1 MASTSPTGSSLQPQS
16 QLQQENHNRLQELQP
31 RDALRDTHPTPNS
44 SIPGVRRS
52 AVASAACP
60 TISIPP
66 AAPAGC
72 SDATELQQWNYGVL
86 SHNLSDDSDCCESP
100 KSGQASVGTKFDY
113 SGPATTP
120 DHLGS
125 SNCSR
130 GATPPP
136 PSGLAASARKALR
149 LHSRL
154 AVFWDNHMSVVVPY
168 NAARDHLGRIKCSS
182 PIAQLSFSLFSFF
195 KGKNP
200 TSFITAS
207 IIQFYPILYDF

>member
-1 MASTSPTGSSLQPQS
+1 
-16 QLQQENHNRLQELQP
+16 
-31 RDALRDTHPTPNS
+31 
-44 SIPGVRRS
+44 
-52 AVASAACP
+52 
-60 TISIPP
+60 
-66 AAPAGC
+66 
-72 SDATELQQWNYGVL
+72 VL

-149 LHSRL
+149 LPSRL
-154 AVFWDNHMSVVVPY
+154 TVFWDNHMSVVVPY
-168 NAARDHLGRIKCSS
+168 NAARDHLALERTYLAYHRTSLVFAIFAAVT
-182 PIAQLSFSLFSFF
+182 AQLTVIQQAPTPSTSFSFYSIGKPLSVLLVCFSLVISVLGVLRWWRLQSGLLRGTAIAGGLEVWGLAGGALLLTIVLFGFSLAMDID
-195 KGKNP
+195 KK
-200 TSFITAS
+200 
-207 IIQFYPILYDF
+207 Y